1 MAVLPSPTLVAGQ
14 NYAIFE
20 AWYRHVDPKN
30 LGSIGALDAANF
42 LKKSGLHTSVLGKIW
57 DLSDPQGRGY
67 LDQNGF
73 FTALKLVALAQNGIE
88 VSMSNISRETTPPEM
103 GEQPPSVIQNMVATP
118 IQGSFSL
125 ASPTGNQPKSFNWV
139 VTATDRAKYDALFD
153 SLNPVSGK
161 LPGFKVK
168 EVLVNSTL
176 PMESLGKIW
185 DLSDMDHDGALD
197 RHEFTVAM
205 HLVYKVLD
213 NYPLPVSLPPELL
226 PPSPESTARRGS
238 TLSGGVSVLPPAVSS
253 PENLKEVASNGPSV
267 AWVVSDADKTKYGAL
282 FLQAD
287 MDRDGYVSGLEIKDV
302 FLQSHLPQPVLAHIW
317 GLCDVGQTGK
327 LNNEQFAL
335 AMWLVQQKV
344 QGREL
349 PTVLTPEMM
358 PPSLRTQD
366 TSVEE
371 STHSAELEQIA
382 KEIENLI
389 REKRQLETDVA
400 QKEADIRIKNGEV
413 RNLQS
418 ELDTLAATLKQLEVQ
433 KKEAQKRLDDLDA
446 QQSALEQDLL
456 GVERQIEEHEKQ
468 VRTFRTQAEEQENTL
483 RTQEAEV
490 AAKKQELNNLRSEE
504 LQMEQRMQAAT
515 LQLDKLQT
523 TLQDSHL
530 QISQIQSRMMV
541 LQEHQR
547 QVDEALAAYDEA
559 LETGDPSQLG
569 DNVLLPISSVAS
581 DSDIL
586 LSPNSDRNKVNGGT
600 SHFNDGAFGSDP
612 FSSLNGQSRGF
623 SDSSN
628 GDPFKESDF
637 FKKTSQTSADD
648 PFGAKDPFASAFG
661 APAKPTNDPFASA
674 FGQTKSEPFD
684 AFGRSKSPNV
694 GADPFGSDPFNAPN
708 SPLPAGRVESPTPA
722 LPPKKSKQPPPR
734 PAPPKAV
741 ASGVKGPQRPAPPI
755 GATKSPDPFAPMND
769 PFSSASAPKD
779 PFGGSGF
786 ADFASFESKFTSSS
800 SGDGFDAWGSTSTSS
815 TKPTA
820 ESQQHRYA
828 ELEFTEDPFK
838 DVGFGDP
845 FASNTDDPFAV
856 PTITNSAIKIK
867 KDSDSFDPFSTEKDP
882 FASSASPCKTTI
894 EFDSPFGS
902 SAWNDHPDPFA
913 AATAADNN
921 NKSPSNWGN
930 DFKFSSPIPSGPAK
944 SPMSIGS
951 SSLKSRSSSS
961 SSPMKSKVS
970 PSEQLPKLNE
980 DAQIA
985 WVAAESV
992 RSEQE
997 RRRKA
1002 EMQEIADLE
1011 MAIALSKS
1019 EMNNRSP
1026 PSSDRLI

>member
-57 DLSDPQGRGY
+57 DLSDPQGKGY
-67 LDQNGF
+67 LDQSGF

-88 VSMSNISRETTPPEM
+88 ISMSNISRETTPPEM
-103 GEQPPSVIQNMVATP
+103 GEQPPAVIQNAVTTTS
-118 IQGSFSL
+118 QGSFSSL
-125 ASPTGNQPKSFNWV
+125 TSPTGNQPKTFNWV

-153 SLNPVSGK
+153 SLSPVGGK
-161 LPGFKVK
+161 LPGNKVK

-176 PMESLGKIW
+176 PLESLGKIW

-197 RHEFTVAM
+197 RNEFIVAM

-213 NYPLPVSLPPELL
+213 NYPLPVSLPSELL
-226 PPSPESTARRGS
+226 STVQESTLRRGS
-238 TLSGGVSVLPPAVSS
+238 SLAGSVSVLPPAVSS
-253 PENLKEVASNGPSV
+253 PENVKDIASNGHAV
-267 AWVVSDADKTKYGAL
+267 TWVVSEAEKTKYGAL

-302 FLQSHLPQPVLAHIW
+302 FLQSRLPQPILAHIW

-327 LNNEQFAL
+327 LNSEQFAL
-335 AMWLVQQKV
+335 SMWLIQQKV

-358 PPSLRTQD
+358 PPSLRAKD
-366 TSVEE
+366 TNVEE
-371 STHSAELEQIA
+371 LTHSAELEQIA
-382 KEIENLI
+382 KEIESLI

-418 ELDTLAATLKQLEVQ
+418 ELDTLSATLKQLEVQ

-446 QQSALEQDLL
+446 
-456 GVERQIEEHEKQ
+456 Q

-504 LQMEQRMQAAT
+504 LRMEQQMQAAS
-515 LQLDKLQT
+515 LQLDKLQN
-523 TLQDSHL
+523 TLQDTHL
-530 QISQIQSRMMV
+530 QISQIKARMTV
-541 LQEHQR
+541 LQEHQH
-547 QVDEALAAYDEA
+547 QIDEALVAYDEA
-559 LETGDPSQLG
+559 LETGDPSRLG
-569 DNVLLPISSVAS
+569 DNVLRPIASVAS

-612 FSSLNGQSRGF
+612 FSSLNGQNRGF

-637 FKKTSQTSADD
+637 FKKAAQPTSSVD

-674 FGQTKSEPFD
+674 FGQAKSEPFD

-741 ASGVKGPQRPAPPI
+741 SSGVKGPQRPAPPI
-755 GATKSPDPFAPMND
+755 GATKSPDPFAPLSD
-769 PFSSASAPKD
+769 PFTSAGASKD

-786 ADFASFESKFTSSS
+786 ADFASFESKFSGSSTGES
-800 SGDGFDAWGSTSTSS
+800 FDAWGSTSTSS
-815 TKPTA
+815 TKPTS

-856 PTITNSAIKIK
+856 PTITNNGIKIK
-867 KDSDSFDPFSTEKDP
+867 KDPDSFDPFSADKDP
-882 FASSASPCKTTI
+882 FASSTSPSKSTI

-902 SAWNDHPDPFA
+902 SAWNGRPDPFA

-921 NKSPSNWGN
+921 NKSPSSWGN
-930 DFKFSSPIPSGPAK
+930 DFKFSSPTSSGPTK
-944 SPMSIGS
+944 SPTSIGS

-961 SSPMKSKVS
+961 SSPMKSSKVS
-970 PSEQLPKLNE
+970 ASEPLPKLSE

-1019 EMNNRSP
+1019 EMNSRSP